1 MFFKKR
7 YLYTYCLGNIME
19 KIVIALIVATLVL
32 AFFVINFIKKKNKLK
47 KIEQKTAYLE
57 LQGYKRSLRKENALR
72 FLDQDLLTSLE
83 GQTYTK
89 EEAKQLIVEASKQVK
104 EGQFREERAKEDH
117 KNRKTL
123 WTGG

>member
-1 MFFKKR
+1 
-7 YLYTYCLGNIME
+7 ME
-19 KIVIALIVATLVL
+19 REIVIALIVATLFL
-32 AFFVINFIKKKNKLK
+32 AIFVVSFIKKKNELK

-57 LQGYKRSLRKENALR
+57 LQGYKRSLRRENALR
-72 FLDQDLLTSLE
+72 FLDQNVLNSLE

-89 EEAKQLIVEASKQVK
+89 EEAKQLIEQASRQVQ
-104 EGQFREERAKEDH
+104 EGQFLEERAKEDH

>member
-1 MFFKKR
+1 
-7 YLYTYCLGNIME
+7 ME
-19 KIVIALIVATLVL
+19 KIVIALIIATLVL

>member
-1 MFFKKR
+1 
-7 YLYTYCLGNIME
+7 ME
-19 KIVIALIVATLVL
+19 REILIALLIATLVL
-32 AFFVINFIKKKNKLK
+32 AFFVIKFIKRKNELK

-72 FLDQDLLTSLE
+72 FLDQNVLTSLE

-89 EEAKQLIVEASKQVK
+89 DEAKQLIEEASRQVK
-104 EGQFREERAKEDH
+104 EGQFKEERAKEDH